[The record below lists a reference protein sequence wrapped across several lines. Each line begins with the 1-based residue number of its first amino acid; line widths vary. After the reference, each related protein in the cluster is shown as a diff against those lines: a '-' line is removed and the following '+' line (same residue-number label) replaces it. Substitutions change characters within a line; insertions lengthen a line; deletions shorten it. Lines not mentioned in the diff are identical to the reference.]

1 MSENYWLNSSPET
14 LADPDNLIQDAN
26 RESNPDGVLPQPA
39 LFLVWGPPSHGP
51 RSKVF
56 ARELGITE
64 LHFVYST
71 RRRGWLAAPFKYS
84 YQALNTLRLLCKQ
97 RPKLV
102 FVQSPPSFAVLFVY
116 LYCALTHS
124 HYFVDTHSDALQSRY
139 WTRPRF
145 LYRFLARHAAA
156 TIVTNSHFQAQFAAW
171 GARAIVIQDI
181 PSRFPVE
188 PVAPFPTPFNLVV
201 VNTFAYDEPL
211 AAVLAAA
218 ASLPDVHFH
227 ITGNKRRADPEL
239 LAQAPA
245 NVHFTDYLPDPA
257 YYGLLQASDGVIC
270 LTTRDHTMQ
279 RGACEALSLGRPIIT
294 SHWPLLRDYFSQGT
308 LHIDNSPAAL
318 SAAVRELRANRATY
332 LADITALRDARQ
344 QEWETKVAQLT
355 HLAHLLTTSN
365 F

>member
-1 MSENYWLNSSPET
+1 MSENYWLNSLPDTPTDFDSLMKGSS
-14 LADPDNLIQDAN
+14 LATDA
-26 RESNPDGVLPQPA
+26 RQVLRHRA

-56 ARELGITE
+56 ARELGITN
-64 LHFVYST
+64 LHFIYST
-71 RRRGWLAAPFKYS
+71 RQRGWLAAPFKYS
-84 YQALNTLRLLCKQ
+84 YQAMQTLVLLFRQ

-116 LYCALTHS
+116 LYCALTNGR
-124 HYFVDTHSDALQSRY
+124 YIVDTHSNALQSRY

-156 TIVTNSHFQAQFAAW
+156 TIVTNTHFQAQFTRW
-171 GARAIVIQDI
+171 RARAIVIQDI
-181 PSRFPVE
+181 PSRFVAE
-188 PVAPFPTPFNLVV
+188 PVAPLPAPFNLVV
-201 VNTFAYDEPL
+201 VNSFAFDEPL

-218 ASLPDVHFH
+218 VALPDVHFH

-239 LAQAPA
+239 LAHAPA

-257 YYGLLQASDGVIC
+257 YYGLLQASDGIMC

-294 SHWPLLRDYFSQGT
+294 SHWPLLRAYFSQGT
-308 LHIDNSPAAL
+308 LHVDNSPDDII
-318 SAAVRELRANRATY
+318 AAVQELRRNHATY
-332 LADITALRDARQ
+332 LADIIALRAAKQR
-344 QEWETKVAQLT
+344 EWENKVEQ
-355 HLAHLLTTSN
+355 LAHLVHHLTTAN
-365 F
+365 